1 MHLNLQ
7 GLYTYDIYHPR
18 AEIDELQK
26 PSLLMNE
33 QLELI
38 KTKLPKLTHIDIK
51 EVDSA
56 AKDRLRLVDFRESYN
71 LKGNTTMMQIYYFRN
86 LHNLFDLE
94 FFCNKLPSK
103 TRSIAGLEHH
113 VSCGLPFWEEGDDA
127 IFGGD

>member
-18 AEIDELQK
+18 AEIDEVQK

-38 KTKLPKLTHIDIK
+38 KNKLPKLTHIDIK

-71 LKGNTTMMQIYYFRN
+71 LKGNTMMMQIYYFRN
-86 LHNLFDLE
+86 LQNLFDLE

-113 VSCGLPFWEEGDDA
+113 V
-127 IFGGD
+127 